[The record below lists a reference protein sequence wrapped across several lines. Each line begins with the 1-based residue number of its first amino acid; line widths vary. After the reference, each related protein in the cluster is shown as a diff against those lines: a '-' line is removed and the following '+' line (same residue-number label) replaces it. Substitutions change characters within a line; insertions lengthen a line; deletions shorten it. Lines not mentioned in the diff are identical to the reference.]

1 MINSEVGF
9 DSLAWFK
16 IKKEFYMY
24 YSRITEEQIV
34 PANNS
39 YTFITTHDYTVIPTV
54 ITFAIECGA
63 IEVKCDNSQIHL
75 DLTENTFETLRE
87 FIDMAEQEFY
97 RSKDSEVDRRGK
109 AHWEKT
115 KARSTSFGHEA

>member
-1 MINSEVGF
+1 
-9 DSLAWFK
+9 
-16 IKKEFYMY
+16 MY

-39 YTFITTHDYTVIPTV
+39 YTFITTHDYTVVPTV
-54 ITFAIECGA
+54 ITFAIDCGA

-75 DLTENTFETLRE
+75 PLTENTFETLRE

-97 RSKDSEVDRRGK
+97 RSKDPEVERRGR
-109 AHWEKT
+109 AHWKKT
-115 KARSTSFGHEA
+115 QARFTSADYEA